1 MVSQLNQMPGPGA
14 CLSRVTIWLALLLWA
29 GVSAATITVEVDPDP
44 PREGESFRLAF
55 SFEGNISD
63 DPDFSVL
70 KDGFEILARNE
81 QNAVAIVNG
90 KYTRKTTWVLEVLPR
105 DTGPVTIPSVR
116 IGNARSKAF
125 TVHARPDP
133 AASSEDDGLFLE
145 VEAVPST
152 PYVQQEVRY
161 TVRLWR
167 RYELSNASLSEP
179 QLSADALV
187 KPLQGDRQF
196 VQERDGLRYD
206 VVERSYLIYPQ
217 ESGEVIIQPVRVT
230 AQVLERAASLFE
242 MFGRAVKTRRV
253 DSAPV
258 ALTVRP
264 VPEAF
269 PAGAH
274 WLPARRVRL
283 NELWAPDSGPVR
295 VGEPL
300 SRTLSLWAS
309 GVTSGQ
315 LPPLVP
321 DTLAGLRQYPDQPQ
335 LQDSLQA
342 GEQHAVRQEKIAY
355 VADRAGTHE
364 IPARAIPWWNT
375 DTDALEY
382 AKLPA
387 RSMEVEA
394 LPATEG
400 IAATPPPVPARDAGA
415 ADKAPPAPKASRSW
429 RDWPGW
435 FEIAVFALLGWCATA
450 LWLLSRASG
459 KAAPRATPGMDSTA
473 QASAPQALALA
484 RAACAADD
492 AAAAERALLVWA
504 AAVWPAEAPLTLGA
518 LAQRVEEPL
527 QTALAGLDR
536 ACHGATGN
544 RWEGGTLARAL
555 VGCEKINP
563 EARDQR
569 PVGDGSLPRL
579 FRLADRRRA

>member
-1 MVSQLNQMPGPGA
+1 MVSLLKKVPCPSPD
-14 CLSRVTIWLALLLWA
+14 LFRVMALLALLSWA
-29 GVSAATITVEVDPDP
+29 GMVSATITVDVDPDP

-55 SFEGNISD
+55 SFEGDISD
-63 DPDFSVL
+63 PPDFSVL
-70 KDGFEILARNE
+70 KDSFEILARNE

-105 DTGPVTIPSVR
+105 DTGPVQIPSVR
-116 IGNARSKAF
+116 IGDARSKAF
-125 TVHARPDP
+125 TVQARPDP
-133 AASSEDDGLFLE
+133 AASGSDDGLFLE

-196 VQERDGLRYD
+196 VQERNGRRYD

-217 ESGEVIIQPVRVT
+217 ESGEVTVQPVRVT

-258 ALTVRP
+258 TLTVRP

-283 NELWAPDSGPVR
+283 NELWAPDSGPVK
-295 VGEPL
+295 VGEPM

-315 LPPLVP
+315 LPTLVP
-321 DTLAGLRQYPDQPQ
+321 GTIAGLRQYPDQPQ

-355 VADRAGTHE
+355 VADRTGTRE
-364 IPARAIPWWNT
+364 IPALAIPWWNT
-375 DTDALEY
+375 NTDALEY

-387 RSMEVEA
+387 RGMEIEA
-394 LPATEG
+394 LPTAEQ
-400 IAATPPPVPARDAGA
+400 IAP
-415 ADKAPPAPKASRSW
+415 APPSVPDRAVDAAGTAPASPQGSLSW

-435 FEIAVFALLGWCATA
+435 FGVAVFALMGWLATT
-450 LWLLSRASG
+450 LWLLGRAPG
-459 KAAPRATPGMDSTA
+459 KKPARATPESESTA
-473 QASAPQALALA
+473 AVSAPQALALV

-492 AAAAERALLVWA
+492 AAAAQRALLVWA
-504 AAVWPAEAPLTLGA
+504 VAVWSAEAPLTLGA
-518 LAQRVEEPL
+518 LAQRVDEPL
-527 QTALAGLDR
+527 KTPLAGLDR
-536 ACHGATGN
+536 ACHGSAGN
-544 RWEGGTLARAL
+544 RWQGATLAQAL
-555 VGCEKINP
+555 TACQNMNP
-563 EARDQR
+563 NTRGQH

-579 FRLADRRRA
+579 FRLTETRRT